1 MKKIGILGGLAWP
14 STVEYYAGICHLAEA
29 RHIAMGRVGP
39 VQIPE
44 IAIESLNI
52 TRAMSLLGS
61 EHDEASWSAFDA
73 YHRAGLQR
81 LERSGAE
88 FAVIAC
94 NTAHHRFAQ
103 ITRGVAMP
111 VLSILEVAASA
122 CAQQGLTRVLILGTA
137 QVMTS
142 PVFPAAFL
150 LHGIE
155 AKAPQGKRPLR
166 AIAATIN
173 MLQEGR
179 IDDAPARIRA
189 VVRRTAVGRLKGSTA
204 VYLGCTEL
212 PLAFPAFK
220 HVGIFEADGIR
231 YVNSTALH
239 VQHAFDYATAGSIA
253 VEAPAPR
260 APIHMMPMAAHA
272 NSASVEAVVHHGTAD
287 PLLHGTQHS

>member
-1 MKKIGILGGLAWP
+1 MKKIGILGGVAWP
-14 STVEYYAGICHLAEA
+14 STLEYYAGICHLAEA
-29 RHIAMGRVGP
+29 RHIAMGRAGIVEM
-39 VQIPE
+39 PE
-44 IAIESLNI
+44 MAIESLDMA
-52 TRAMSLLGS
+52 RATSLLGGD
-61 EHDEASWSAFDA
+61 HDEASWTAFDG

-111 VLSILEVAASA
+111 VLSILDIAASA
-122 CAQQGLTRVLILGTA
+122 CAHLGLTRLLILGTA

-142 PVFPAAFL
+142 HVFPAAFL

-155 AKAPQGKRPLR
+155 AKAPQGKRSLR
-166 AIAATIN
+166 AIAAAIN
-173 MLQEGR
+173 ILQEGR

-189 VVRRTAVGRLKGSTA
+189 VVRRTAMGHLHGSSA

-239 VQHAFDYATAGSIA
+239 VQYAFDYATAGSIGA
-253 VEAPAPR
+253 EPPR
-260 APIHMMPMAAHA
+260 PYPPPYRIPTATY
-272 NSASVEAVVHHGTAD
+272 ASSIGVDAIVRNGTAD
-287 PLLHGTQHS
+287 SLLHGAERA

>member
-155 AKAPQGKRPLR
+155 ARAPQGKRPLR
-166 AIAATIN
+166 AIEATIN
-173 MLQEGR
+173 ILQEGR
-179 IDDAPARIRA
+179 IDDAGARIRA
-189 VVRRTAVGRLKGSTA
+189 VVKRTALGHLHGDTA

-239 VQHAFDYATAGSIA
+239 VQSAFAYAAASAFGQES
-253 VEAPAPR
+253 APR
-260 APIHMMPMAAHA
+260 RASVHTIPKGVRA
-272 NSASVEAVVHHGTAD
+272 NSASVEAFARHGAVER
-287 PLLHGTQHS
+287 LLHSAQHN